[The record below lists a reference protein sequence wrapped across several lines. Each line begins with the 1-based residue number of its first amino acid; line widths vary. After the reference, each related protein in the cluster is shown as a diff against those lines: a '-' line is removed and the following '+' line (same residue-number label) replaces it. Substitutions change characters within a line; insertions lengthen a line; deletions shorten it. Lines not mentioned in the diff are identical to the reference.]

1 MQVGLGEKKVNIPDI
16 SCSPQE
22 FRDIVVA
29 GFPKLNG
36 CGASIFY
43 AVFQTLKN
51 LRPFSLAVSQSPKLL
66 KSVVGGGKVFIHP
79 IQQDLDLDLDKQLIA
94 LVEVCATLI
103 TSTCINLCQTTMI
116 VLVGYEEV
124 HPLREGCAHAK
135 FAEAC
140 AGLKGK
146 VC

>member
-1 MQVGLGEKKVNIPDI
+1 MQAGLGKKKVNIQDI

-29 GFPKLNG
+29 AFPKLNG
-36 CGASIFY
+36 CGGFDLLRCIPN
-43 AVFQTLKN
+43 TKN
-51 LRPFSLAVSQSPKLL
+51 LKAI
-66 KSVVGGGKVFIHP
+66 FIGSFTVPQAPEKCGRWWESSHCP

-103 TSTCINLCQTTMI
+103 TSTRINLCQTTMI
-116 VLVGYEEV
+116 VLVGYGEV

-135 FAEAC
+135 LAEAC
-140 AGLKGK
+140 AG
-146 VC
+146 VQV